1 MRPDVSDRT
10 RAWAP
15 TPYPDG
21 MAAFEFRRST
31 TIDAPPAVVHA
42 LVDDF
47 HEWEKWSPWE
57 DVDPDL
63 RRAYSGADSGVGA
76 RYEWQG
82 NRKAGEGSMEITGS
96 SPERIA
102 IDLRFLKPFKAD
114 NDIEFVLTPAGDG
127 TKVDWVM
134 RGNNTGLAALF
145 AKVMPTEN
153 LVGQDFE
160 KGLARLKT
168 AAEARPTT

>member
-1 MRPDVSDRT
+1 
-10 RAWAP
+10 
-15 TPYPDG
+15 

-31 TIDAPPAVVHA
+31 TIAAAPTVVHA
-42 LVDDF
+42 LIDDF
-47 HEWEKWSPWE
+47 HEWERWSPWE

-114 NDIEFVLTPAGDG
+114 NDIEFVLQPVGDG
-127 TKVDWVM
+127 TQVDWVM

-145 AKVMPTEN
+145 AKVMPTEK
-153 LVGQDFE
+153 LVGKDFE
-160 KGLARLKT
+160 KGLARLKS
-168 AAEARPTT
+168 AAESGPTA